1 MPRGGSRRTSTPGR
15 YTCSTSSPRG
25 RPARSSRP
33 SCAPAE
39 PASRPASQPAPR
51 REERVMDLMSVTD
64 AGFYYAEGGTTPM
77 HVGSVTV
84 FDGPAPSYG
93 DLVRLLL
100 GKLPQ
105 VPRYHQRVRTVP
117 FSLGRPVWVDD
128 EHFQILY
135 HVRHTAVP
143 RPGGP
148 EQLRNLAGR

>member
-1 MPRGGSRRTSTPGR
+1 
-15 YTCSTSSPRG
+15 
-25 RPARSSRP
+25 
-33 SCAPAE
+33 
-39 PASRPASQPAPR
+39 
-51 REERVMDLMSVTD
+51 MDLMSVTD
-64 AGFYYAEGGTTPM
+64 TGFYYAEGGTTPM

-117 FSLGRPVWVDD
+117 LGLGRPVWVDD

-143 RPGGP
+143 APGGP
-148 EQLRNLAGR
+148 EQLRNLAGRVLGQRLDMAKPLWERGSSRAWRAAGGP